1 MNSSEIEAYLEAHA
15 PGETEFHQAV
25 LEAAPDI
32 ERVIKDL
39 DPDGEHGLGARLLVP
54 ERLITFRVAWRNDDG
69 EVEVNRGYRVQFNGA
84 VGPYKGG
91 LRFAPSVNVSV
102 LKFLAFEQAMKNA
115 LTGLPLGA
123 AKGGADFDPKG
134 RSERE
139 IERFC
144 IAFMTELHRHI
155 GPDLDVPAGDQGV
168 GAQEIGWLF
177 GAYRRITGQ
186 HVGVLTGK
194 GTDFGGSPLRPEATG
209 YGLVYFV
216 EEFLKHRDDAL
227 DGKSVLI
234 SGAGNVATFAA
245 HKAIEKG
252 AKVLTLSNSTGCLV
266 CMNGLTANALD
277 ALTVDHGDA
286 DNPLKALADN
296 IGAEFQDDAT
306 PWDVK
311 ADIALPCATQN
322 ELDEDDA
329 KTLIKNGICLVAEG
343 ANMPCTAKAQATLID
358 AGIPL
363 APGKAANAGGVAV
376 SGLEMIQNASREPRT
391 AEDIDTKL
399 KAIMGRIHQTC
410 VDQGGDGADQYIR
423 GANTAGL
430 RKVLSAMKA
439 QGV

>member
-1 MNSSEIEAYLEAHA
+1 MNCDEIEPFLEEHT

-25 LEAAPDI
+25 MEAAPDI

-54 ERLITFRVAWRNDDG
+54 ERLITFRVAWRNEKA

-134 RSERE
+134 RTERE

-155 GPDLDVPAGDQGV
+155 GPDVDIPAGDQNV
-168 GAQEIGWLF
+168 GAREIGWLF

-194 GTDFGGSPLRPEATG
+194 GLDFGGSPLRPEATG
-209 YGLVYFV
+209 YGLIYFV
-216 EEFLKHRDDAL
+216 EEILKHRDDTIE
-227 DGKSVLI
+227 GKAVLI

-245 HKAIEKG
+245 HKAIEMG
-252 AKVLTLSNSTGCLV
+252 AKVLTLSNSKGCLV
-266 CMNGLTANALD
+266 CEDGLDANALD
-277 ALTVDHGDA
+277 ALTTDHADA
-286 DNPLKALADN
+286 DNPLKALADE
-296 IGAEFQDDAT
+296 IGAEFRKDT
-306 PWDVK
+306 KPWDIK

-322 ELDEDDA
+322 ELGEDDA
-329 KTLIKNGICLVAEG
+329 KALAENGIGLVAEG
-343 ANMPCTAKAQATLID
+343 ANMPCTAKAQAALID

-376 SGLEMIQNASREPRT
+376 SGLEMTQNASREPRT
-391 AEDIDTKL
+391 AKDINSQL
-399 KAIMGRIHQTC
+399 KTIMGRIHEIC
-410 VDQGGDGADQYIR
+410 LEQGGDGPDQYIR
-423 GANTAGL
+423 GANRAGL
-430 RKVLSAMKA
+430 RKVLTAMKA